1 MIERRKPTQAEV
13 ESYLKDRRNWG
24 RWGDKGSAGA
34 MNLVTPDKRR
44 GAASLVSSGRNVS
57 LARSVNTEP
66 SVENMRPT
74 SHYMMT
80 IDQPHGGGCVEDY
93 YASFYHGLAET
104 HLDALCHMWD
114 KDGGWDGRDPDE
126 ILTFKGSSYGS
137 VDEWSDG
144 VVTRG
149 VLLDVPKHRGKPY
162 VTLDE
167 PVQGWE
173 LEDIAKEQGLHIE
186 PGDALMVYSG
196 REAYAT
202 DHGGVWGGTG
212 ISEKPGLHASCLPF
226 IRDNDVC
233 LLGYDMMDATN
244 LEYTI
249 PHTMH
254 AILYAY
260 GVALLDNALL
270 EPLARAC
277 VEEDRYEFMF
287 VMCPLKIIGGT
298 GSPVNP
304 IAVF

>member
-1 MIERRKPTQAEV
+1 
-13 ESYLKDRRNWG
+13 
-24 RWGDKGSAGA
+24 
-34 MNLVTPDKRR
+34 
-44 GAASLVSSGRNVS
+44 
-57 LARSVNTEP
+57 
-66 SVENMRPT
+66 
-74 SHYMMT
+74 
-80 IDQPHGGGCVEDY
+80 
-93 YASFYHGLAET
+93 
-104 HLDALCHMWD
+104 
-114 KDGGWDGRDPDE
+114 
-126 ILTFKGSSYGS
+126 
-137 VDEWSDG
+137 
-144 VVTRG
+144 
-149 VLLDVPKHRGKPY
+149 
-162 VTLDE
+162 
-167 PVQGWE
+167 
-173 LEDIAKEQGLHIE
+173 
-186 PGDALMVYSG
+186 MVYSG
-196 REAYAT
+196 REAYAA

-277 VEEDRYEFMF
+277 IEEGRHEFMF

-298 GSPVNP
+298 GSPINP